1 MLFDRVFK
9 RRLSI
14 SFLFPRFLGTDGIRH
29 HSKTNPTARKG
40 WMINRMTSYVYQAK
54 PRTEEMLIDEMLAI
68 CAEIDAWKAKKVGE
82 EAQAKYNAYLFNRR

>member
-1 MLFDRVFK
+1 
-9 RRLSI
+9 
-14 SFLFPRFLGTDGIRH
+14 
-29 HSKTNPTARKG
+29 
-40 WMINRMTSYVYQAK
+40 MINRMTSYVYQAK